1 MGCQRSW
8 PLRCRQSRTPSC
20 PSRSPP
26 RTGQSGACC
35 SPMKHKNNPVWEL
48 WQFISLFTIS
58 LENWAFWIRLNE
70 TQLTLTASRM
80 EPMTT
85 GTVGIGSPIS
95 SSVAGLSSSAQTF
108 TMPSV
113 GPSSR
118 AMIRPWKPG
127 FSYRTQ
133 LKRRNHVILH
143 FSQNKHQRFQRTV
156 QLHHLDK
163 LKCAAT
169 LQWSGCLGLNQNG
182 VFFH

>member
-1 MGCQRSW
+1 
-8 PLRCRQSRTPSC
+8 
-20 PSRSPP
+20 
-26 RTGQSGACC
+26 
-35 SPMKHKNNPVWEL
+35 
-48 WQFISLFTIS
+48 
-58 LENWAFWIRLNE
+58 
-70 TQLTLTASRM
+70 M

-85 GTVGIGSPIS
+85 GAVGIGSPIS

-133 LKRRNHVILH
+133 LKRHNHVILH

-156 QLHHLDK
+156 QSHHLDK

-169 LQWSGCLGLNQNG
+169 LQWSSLFRVKSKRS
-182 VFFH
+182 VFPLTMSTCDHHTEVWMHANAYHPLMTLTDMMGDSFMVVASSTSE